1 MSSIHTVVQNSLSDE
16 LERDCRLHLHIRLA
30 FPNCCRLAEEAR
42 NSLKYINA
50 ACRELS
56 TLGLIKEN
64 GEESVLQRETVDKN
78 QLQE

>member
-1 MSSIHTVVQNSLSDE
+1 MSSIHTVVSNSFSNY
-16 LERDCRLHLHIRLA
+16 LERDCRLHMHIRLA
-30 FPNCCRLAEEAR
+30 FPNCFRLTEEAK
-42 NSLKYINA
+42 NSLKYING

-64 GEESVLQRETVDKN
+64 GEESVLQRGTVDKN